1 MSIKSKLKELENLN
15 KEIKRLNDSKK
26 KLNVRKKEIEEFILK
41 YLEKN
46 KQEAIKYKGT
56 LIRTKEKTLRPR
68 KKEID
73 KKNDC
78 EKILEKYGISNG
90 TMILEEL
97 KDAMKGDAKIK
108 KELKLTSI

>member
-1 MSIKSKLKELENLN
+1 MSIKSKLKELENLSN
-15 KEIKRLNDSKK
+15 EIKRLNDSKK
-26 KLNVRKKEIEEFILK
+26 KLITRKKEIETFILE

-46 KQEAIKYKGT
+46 QQEALKYKGT

-68 KKEID
+68 KKEVD

-78 EKILEKYGISNG
+78 EKILQKYGISNG
-90 TMILEEL
+90 NRILEEL